1 MNFLTIMGLV
11 FSFCFTFLG
20 AKEIEREYWDS
31 DLNNHSYREI
41 GCWFKET
48 GKEIVGK
55 TGPQIADK
63 IITEHRKYCKQMGL
77 VYKKSDVESYR
88 GKDAKDLIEHIW
100 IWYFINDDEVDLD
113 LIKKVYIRAHENLY
127 QMVNNNPSL
136 RPYMVEYPFNQKNER
151 ISVGF
156 VFVNKDFVLK
166 QTPNQSYIGLE
177 SGKIRVLKRKYER
190 TKYNQMAV
198 VEEEIQEEEDYLEAK
213 KRLGV

>member
-1 MNFLTIMGLV
+1 MKFLTKTALI
-11 FSFCFTFLG
+11 FSFFLTFLG

-31 DLNNHSYREI
+31 NLNNHSFREI
-41 GCWFKET
+41 GCWFKEA
-48 GKEIVGK
+48 GKELVGN

-77 VYKKSDVESYR
+77 VYKNSDVEGYR
-88 GKDAKDLIEHIW
+88 GEDAKDLVEHIW
-100 IWYFINDDEVDLD
+100 IWYYINDDDVDLD
-113 LIKKVYIRAHENLY
+113 LVKRVYIQAYEKLY

-136 RPYMVEYPFNQKNER
+136 RPYMVEYPFTRENER

-166 QTPNQSYIGLE
+166 QNPCHSYIGLE
-177 SGKIRVLKRKYER
+177 KGKITVETRKYEK
-190 TKYNQMAV
+190 TKYRQMAV
-198 VEEEIQEEEDYLEAK
+198 VEEEIQEEEDYFEAK

>member
-1 MNFLTIMGLV
+1 MRFLTIIGII
-11 FSFCFTFLG
+11 FNFFFTFLG

-31 DLNNHSYREI
+31 DLNNHSYKEV
-41 GCWFKET
+41 GFWFKEW

-55 TGPQIADK
+55 TGPKVADK

-77 VYKKSDVESYR
+77 VFKDSDVEGYR

-100 IWYFINDDEVDLD
+100 VWYFINDDEVDLD
-113 LIKKVYIRAHENLY
+113 IIKKIYIHAHEKLY
-127 QMVNNNPSL
+127 QMVNSNPSL
-136 RPYMVEYPFNQKNER
+136 RPYMVEYPFTSDNER

-166 QTPNQSYIGLE
+166 QTPNHSYIGLE
-177 SGKIRVLKRKYER
+177 NGKITVLTRKYER
-190 TKYNQMAV
+190 TKYGRPYV
-198 VEEEIQEEEDYLEAK
+198 VYKEVLEEENYFEAK

>member
-1 MNFLTIMGLV
+1 MRFLTIIGII

-20 AKEIEREYWDS
+20 AKEIEREYWDP
-31 DLNNHSYREI
+31 DINNHSYKEI
-41 GCWFKET
+41 GCWFKEA
-48 GKEIVGK
+48 GKEIVRK

-77 VYKKSDVESYR
+77 VFDDSDVEGYR

-100 IWYFINDDEVDLD
+100 VWYYINDDEVDLD
-113 LIKKVYIRAHENLY
+113 LIKRIYIRAYEKLF

-136 RPYMVEYPFNQKNER
+136 RPYMVEYPFTRDNER
-151 ISVGF
+151 LAVGF
-156 VFVNKDFVLK
+156 IFVNKDFVYK
-166 QTPNQSYIGLE
+166 QTPNYSYIA
-177 SGKIRVLKRKYER
+177 LKNGNITVETRKYER

-198 VEEEIQEEEDYLEAK
+198 VEEEVLEEENYFEAK